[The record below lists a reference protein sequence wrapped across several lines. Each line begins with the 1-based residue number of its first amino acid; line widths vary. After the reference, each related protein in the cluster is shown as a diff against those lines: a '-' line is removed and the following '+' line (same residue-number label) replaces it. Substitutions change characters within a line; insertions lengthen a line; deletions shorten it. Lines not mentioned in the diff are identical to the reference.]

1 MVITQKYSREKWPHS
16 KGLRQLAR
24 MACILLGKNNHK
36 SFKMWMIDKLYNL
49 IVNKNRSLE
58 FNSQPKRGGGGWGG
72 GKLWEHKEGTAM
84 HKRKSV
90 TIKA

>member
-16 KGLRQLAR
+16 KGLRQLAQ

-58 FNSQPKRGGGGWGG
+58 FNSQPKRGGGGVGG
-72 GKLWEHKEGTAM
+72 EGNYGGIKKALLCTKE
-84 HKRKSV
+84 KV
-90 TIKA
+90 

>member
-16 KGLRQLAR
+16 KGLRQLAQR
-24 MACILLGKNNHK
+24 VCILLGKNNHK

-58 FNSQPKRGGGGWGG
+58 INNQPKGGGGETMG
-72 GKLWEHKEGTAM
+72 A
-84 HKRKSV
+84 
-90 TIKA
+90 

>member
-16 KGLRQLAR
+16 KGLRQLAQ

-58 FNSQPKRGGGGWGG
+58 FNSQPKQGGGGWGG
-72 GKLWEHKEGTAM
+72 QLWEHKEGTAM
-84 HKRKSV
+84 HKRSV